1 MAAKNFSGQACLIVA
16 SLLTDKHDYILRRN
30 IVKTHAGVYR
40 HTIIRFQYASFRNA
54 KGGILGYKRPCFAMQ
69 NMAFYNT
76 LTINELEQI
85 HFPCPRRY

>member
-1 MAAKNFSGQACLIVA
+1 MLEF
-16 SLLTDKHDYILRRN
+16 TDIQSS
-30 IVKTHAGVYR
+30 V
-40 HTIIRFQYASFRNA
+40 FQYASFRNA

-69 NMAFYNT
+69 NIAFYNT